1 MGRPVDTLGDL
12 LRPGLLA
19 VCVGINPSLVSV
31 AAGHYYQG
39 RAGRRFLARLHRVGL
54 LPDAVEGHEDDL
66 AFAAGTGFTDVVK
79 RPTASGKE
87 VGADEHEHG
96 RLALREKL
104 VAFRPYL
111 VVFTYKEA
119 ARRLFGDF
127 PGNGFVPGLELAGCE
142 SFVMPGPYE
151 RGDRVDEKLDE
162 LAGWVAERRP

>member
-1 MGRPVDTLGDL
+1 MGQPVDTLEDL

-39 RAGRRFLARLHRVGL
+39 RAGGRFLARLRRVGL
-54 LPDAVEGHEDDL
+54 LPDAAEGHEDDR

-79 RPTASGKE
+79 RPTASAKE
-87 VGADEHEHG
+87 VGAHEYEHG

-104 VAFRPYL
+104 TTCGPDL
-111 VVFTYKEA
+111 VVFTYKEP

-127 PGNGFVPGLELAGCE
+127 RGNGFVPGLELSGSQ

-151 RGDRVDEKLDE
+151 RADKVDLKLDE
-162 LAGWVAERRP
+162 LAGWVAARRR